1 MLVRPPE
8 EVPTLRRLMEALGD
22 QFVEAPKQ
30 GFGVA
35 MMSETAAATVAP
47 DDRIAELEA
56 QIAHLRERLDKLT
69 PGAPA

>member
-1 MLVRPPE
+1 MVRPPE
-8 EVPTLRRLMEALGD
+8 EVPMLRRLMETLGD

-35 MMSETAAATVAP
+35 MMSERAAATVAP
-47 DDRIAELEA
+47 DDRIAQLEE
-56 QIAHLRERLDKLT
+56 QITHLRERIDKLT